1 MKGTKNTSKKLL
13 SLLLIGNSAS
23 GKTAIISS
31 FDGEISK
38 NHCQTIGNDF
48 SFKKL
53 VISDGNTKESIDVKN
68 WDSAGTERY
77 KEFTSK
83 ATKKAQ
89 GIMIIYEVIKRI
101 VFDELDSW
109 FEMVQLSQTKSIP
122 VILVG
127 NKIDLEEKRE
137 ISTLEGQQMANKYS
151 VPFFEVSAF
160 NLLQVEQIFNSLIVW
175 VYSIEYHKLITECK
189 IESQEVFKQLKKTFN
204 LYQEYPNNHFIY
216 QVKKFRA
223 KYRIK
228 GVHNIELS
236 TKELKNRITK
246 LETENMD
253 ELYLSEIESYI
264 EDMKPIKCDFNYQ
277 KYFSMLYKKIE
288 SMTNQVDKTNFYIK
302 SIYIF
307 LLCFLNQYIH
317 L

>member
-1 MKGTKNTSKKLL
+1 
-13 SLLLIGNSAS
+13 
-23 GKTAIISS
+23 
-31 FDGEISK
+31 
-38 NHCQTIGNDF
+38 
-48 SFKKL
+48 
-53 VISDGNTKESIDVKN
+53 
-68 WDSAGTERY
+68 
-77 KEFTSK
+77 
-83 ATKKAQ
+83 
-89 GIMIIYEVIKRI
+89 
-101 VFDELDSW
+101 
-109 FEMVQLSQTKSIP
+109 MVQLSQTKSIP

-277 KYFSMLYKKIE
+277 KYFSMLYKTIE

-307 LLCFLNQYIH
+307 FFIDTIN
-317 L
+317 

>member
-1 MKGTKNTSKKLL
+1 
-13 SLLLIGNSAS
+13 
-23 GKTAIISS
+23 
-31 FDGEISK
+31 
-38 NHCQTIGNDF
+38 
-48 SFKKL
+48 
-53 VISDGNTKESIDVKN
+53 
-68 WDSAGTERY
+68 
-77 KEFTSK
+77 
-83 ATKKAQ
+83 
-89 GIMIIYEVIKRI
+89 MIIYEVIKRI
-101 VFDELDSW
+101 VFDDLDSW

-253 ELYLSEIESYI
+253 ELYLSEIAV
-264 EDMKPIKCDFNYQ
+264 FG
-277 KYFSMLYKKIE
+277 
-288 SMTNQVDKTNFYIK
+288 
-302 SIYIF
+302 IF
-307 LLCFLNQYIH
+307 REIFKNCNKN
-317 L
+317 